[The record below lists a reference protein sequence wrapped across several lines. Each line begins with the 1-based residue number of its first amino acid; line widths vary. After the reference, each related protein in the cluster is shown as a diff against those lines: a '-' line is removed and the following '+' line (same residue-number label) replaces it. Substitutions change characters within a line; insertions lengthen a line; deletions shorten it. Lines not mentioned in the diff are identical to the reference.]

1 VFKNKDI
8 SMKKVNSSK
17 VCLVCGSGPTNNNY
31 GAFTCSPCKVFFHR
45 NVHMDLVSYQNI
57 FYFI

>member
-1 VFKNKDI
+1 
-8 SMKKVNSSK
+8 MKKVNSSK